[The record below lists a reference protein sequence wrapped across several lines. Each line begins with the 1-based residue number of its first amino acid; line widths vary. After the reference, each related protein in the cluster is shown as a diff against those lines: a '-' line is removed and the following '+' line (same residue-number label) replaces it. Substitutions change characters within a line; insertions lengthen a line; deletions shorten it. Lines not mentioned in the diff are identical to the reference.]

1 MDNIISKSNFKN
13 NNRLTIEPKF
23 LKKFEQNH
31 SEYNDKSNYKQNMD
45 KEALNSFKGIV
56 RLKSSNKKMSPEQKC
71 YISNNIFNF
80 TNYLFNEEE
89 HLYKNQIITLKKS
102 ENASP
107 HNNHINSPIE
117 SFPFGVDINKDKKS
131 ISPEKEKYNNL
142 TKDNLSKSSSI
153 NPRRI
158 IRRSH
163 IIKNKVG
170 GTTHKNNYSFFFKL
184 KKKDKFPSKTP
195 YLDKKISNQIYNLKN
210 NNFIN
215 ANNTIINIKNNT
227 NLNIP
232 NVKLCLS
239 SNLNQNYL
247 NTFHSNQEKNS
258 SMINSDKKSSPDR
271 DNKNHSINNRKNIE
285 EEKETKKF
293 EDKHNKNNII
303 PAKNENVKNKMSNI
317 VYNIL
322 NKPFF
327 CCFKS

>member
-1 MDNIISKSNFKN
+1 MDNNISKSKFKN
-13 NNRLTIEPKF
+13 YNRLTIEPKF

-31 SEYNDKSNYKQNMD
+31 SENNDKSNYKQNMD

-117 SFPFGVDINKDKKS
+117 SFPFGMDINKDKKS

-170 GTTHKNNYSFFFKL
+170 ETTHKNNYSFFFKL

-227 NLNIP
+227 NLN
-232 NVKLCLS
+232 
-239 SNLNQNYL
+239 QNYL

-271 DNKNHSINNRKNIE
+271 DNKNHSINNMKNIE